1 MSAPTGKRPELTF
14 DELCHLKWLLGGLLT
29 LLSLGAMLYMD
40 IEAWALMGVTALVTL
55 STMLWPQLPGRV
67 PAVVHLLAFPVI
79 VSFFAADVWLSQR
92 PWGRRLLRDF
102 QPLTRHFSDT
112 DWADVAY
119 SASAHLFVQQLSN
132 YKVFLFDK

>member
-55 STMLWPQLPGRV
+55 STMLWPQLPPSPFRT
-67 PAVVHLLAFPVI
+67 H
-79 VSFFAADVWLSQR
+79 
-92 PWGRRLLRDF
+92 
-102 QPLTRHFSDT
+102 
-112 DWADVAY
+112 
-119 SASAHLFVQQLSN
+119 
-132 YKVFLFDK
+132 